1 MEDAFKQKLQPYKP
15 RNHTQNMKKKKNVN
29 FVCSPE
35 TDRQKE
41 VLVWKIKGQN
51 VLIRFSD
58 AKELFITK
66 LFLQNCGPHI
76 VPSSVVWCSRKRIGT
91 SEGKKTQLDYPW
103 PHKWI

>member
-41 VLVWKIKGQN
+41 VLV
-51 VLIRFSD
+51 
-58 AKELFITK
+58 
-66 LFLQNCGPHI
+66 
-76 VPSSVVWCSRKRIGT
+76 
-91 SEGKKTQLDYPW
+91 
-103 PHKWI
+103 